1 MQVTRKR
8 SLIGSLTAVF
18 ALTGILAGCGGN
30 NNAGS
35 SEATTAPSGS
45 AATTTPAA
53 TAAEVQKVNFS
64 IVSARPGDEA
74 FYKEQMDIFMKA
86 NPEVKVTV
94 IANPTEQYN
103 NALQLSFAAN
113 EGPDIFFIEGG
124 QPQARTVYDN
134 KWVEPLDSYMDDA
147 FVARFPEGAF
157 SRTSQTRVNGE
168 VIGIPVRDPRF
179 DKVRPLYYNKTI
191 LEQYGYSEPPKTH
204 SEFVEA
210 ATKITKEGKGQVY
223 GFAMMGKAPAVFG
236 LSVSGLG
243 SGLEG
248 GVIGYEGNTI
258 INLKTGQFSSKSA
271 TPVVEI
277 LRKLNA
283 QKIVAPG
290 WENWDTAQ
298 MHQQFAAG
306 RVAMFIGAAWQAEE
320 IRKLNEGMD
329 MGIAAAPIPD
339 AGRSGYRDTPTIAE
353 PRYAMSSQSKV
364 KEAAWKVL
372 DFLGSVEF
380 ERANYEYAKE
390 LVLMPAAMEGI
401 AMSADMEQIVKVMD
415 ETIRMAPAV
424 NTNNQ
429 NYDQF
434 SKSISDAMPKPK
446 IQEVFLKAVVS
457 NEDPVPLAEDYDA
470 KANKV
475 IDEQIKIA
483 NDGGIKFSREDLK
496 YPNWNPMENYIIE

>member
-1 MQVTRKR
+1 MRKARR
-8 SLIGSLTAVF
+8 SLIGSLITVF
-18 ALTGILAGCGGN
+18 ALAGTLAGCSG
-30 NNAGS
+30 GS
-35 SEATTAPSGS
+35 SNTGNTSAQKSPAADPTA
-45 AATTTPAA
+45 AA
-53 TAAEVQKVNFS
+53 TAKPAEVQKVNFS

-74 FYKEQMDIFMKA
+74 FYKEQMDLFMEA
-86 NPEVKVTV
+86 NPDVKVTV

-113 EGPDIFFIEGG
+113 EGPDLFFIEGG

-134 KWVEPLDSYMDDA
+134 HWVEPLDSYMDEA
-147 FVARFPEGAF
+147 FLARFPEGAF

-179 DKVRPLYYNKTI
+179 DKVRPLYYNAEI
-191 LEQYGYSEPPKTH
+191 LKQYGFNEPPKTH
-204 SEFVEA
+204 SEFKEM
-210 ATKITKEGKGQVY
+210 ATKITQEGKGKVY

-236 LSVSGLG
+236 LTVSGLG

-258 INLKTGQFSSKSA
+258 INLLTGQFSSKSA
-271 TPVVEI
+271 TPVVEM
-277 LRKLNA
+277 LRQLNA

-320 IRKLNEGMD
+320 VRKLNAGID
-329 MGIAAAPIPD
+329 MGIAAAPVPD
-339 AGRSGYRDTPTIAE
+339 DGRKGYRDTPTIAE
-353 PRYAMSSQSKV
+353 PRYAMSAQSKV

-372 DFLGSVEF
+372 EYLGSVEF

-390 LVLMPAAMEGI
+390 LVVMPEAMEGI
-401 AMSADMEQIVKVMD
+401 EMSADMQAIVKVMN
-415 ETIRMAPAV
+415 ETIRMTPAI
-424 NTNNQ
+424 NTKNQ

-434 SKSISDAMPKPK
+434 SKKISDAMPKPK
-446 IQEVFLKAVVS
+446 IQEVFLKAVME
-457 NEDPVPLAEDYDA
+457 NGDPVSLAESYDK
-470 KANKV
+470 KANQI
-475 IDEQIKIA
+475 IDEQIKLA
-483 NDGGIKFSREDLK
+483 NEGGIEFSREDMK
-496 YPNWNPMENYIIE
+496 YPDWDPMQDYIVE

>member
-1 MQVTRKR
+1 
-8 SLIGSLTAVF
+8 
-18 ALTGILAGCGGN
+18 
-30 NNAGS
+30 
-35 SEATTAPSGS
+35 
-45 AATTTPAA
+45 
-53 TAAEVQKVNFS
+53 
-64 IVSARPGDEA
+64 
-74 FYKEQMDIFMKA
+74 
-86 NPEVKVTV
+86 VTV

-134 KWVEPLDSYMDDA
+134 KWVEPLDSYIDDA

-204 SEFVEA
+204 SEFVAA

-277 LRKLNA
+277 LRQLNA

-329 MGIAAAPIPD
+329 MGIAAAPVPD

-353 PRYAMSSQSKV
+353 PRYAMSSQSKS
-364 KEAAWKVL
+364 KDAAWKVL

-401 AMSADMEQIVKVMD
+401 TMSADMEQIVKVMD

-483 NDGGIKFSREDLK
+483 NDGGIDFSREDLK
-496 YPNWNPMENYIIE
+496 YPDWNPMENYIIE

>member
-35 SEATTAPSGS
+35 GGAATPPSGS
-45 AATTTPAA
+45 AATTAPAA

-134 KWVEPLDSYMDDA
+134 KWVEPLDSYIDDA

-204 SEFVEA
+204 SEFVAA

-258 INLKTGQFSSKSA
+258 INLKTGQFSAKSA

-277 LRKLNA
+277 LRQLNA

-320 IRKLNEGMD
+320 IRKLNDGMD
-329 MGIAAAPIPD
+329 MGIAAAPVPD

-353 PRYAMSSQSKV
+353 PRYAMSAQSKS
-364 KEAAWKVL
+364 KEGAWKVL

-457 NEDPVPLAEDYDA
+457 NEDPVALAEDYDA

-483 NDGGIKFSREDLK
+483 NNGGIDFSREDLK
-496 YPNWNPMENYIIE
+496 YPDWNPMENYIIE

>member
-1 MQVTRKR
+1 MRRAKR
-8 SLIGSLTAVF
+8 SLMGSLITAF
-18 ALTGILAGCGGN
+18 ALAGTLAGCGGGNTDN
-30 NNAGS
+30 NGNTSAGS
-35 SEATTAPSGS
+35 PAADPTA
-45 AATTTPAA
+45 AA
-53 TAAEVQKVNFS
+53 TAKPAEVQKVNFS

-74 FYKEQMDIFMKA
+74 FYKEQMDLFMKD
-86 NPEVKVTV
+86 NPDVKVTV

-113 EGPDIFFIEGG
+113 EGPDLFFIEGG

-134 KWVEPLDSYMDDA
+134 HWVEPLDSYMKDD
-147 FVARFPEGAF
+147 FLARFPEGAF

-179 DKVRPLYYNKTI
+179 DKVRPLYYNADI
-191 LEQYGYSEPPKTH
+191 LKQYGFNEPPKTH
-204 SEFVEA
+204 SEFMEM
-210 ATKITKEGKGQVY
+210 ATKITGEGKGKVY

-236 LSVSGLG
+236 LTVSGLG

-258 INLKTGQFSSKSA
+258 INLLSGQFSSKSA
-271 TPVVEI
+271 TPVVEM
-277 LRKLNA
+277 LRQLNA

-320 IRKLNEGMD
+320 IRKLNGGID
-329 MGIAAAPIPD
+329 MGIAAAPVPD
-339 AGRSGYRDTPTIAE
+339 DGRKGYRDTPTIAE
-353 PRYAMSSQSKV
+353 PRYAMSAQSKV

-390 LVLMPAAMEGI
+390 LVVMPEAMEGI
-401 AMSADMEQIVKVMD
+401 EMSADMQAIVKVMD
-415 ETIRMAPAV
+415 ETIRMTPAI
-424 NTNNQ
+424 NTKNQ

-434 SKSISDAMPKPK
+434 SKNISDAMPKPK
-446 IQEVFLKAVVS
+446 IQEVFLKAVME
-457 NEDPVPLAEDYDA
+457 NADPVPLAESYDT
-470 KANKV
+470 KANAI
-475 IDEQIKIA
+475 IDEQIKLA
-483 NDGGIKFSREDLK
+483 NDGGIEFTREDMK
-496 YPNWNPMENYIIE
+496 YPDWDPMQDYIVE